1 MSETIPGGIYL
12 RDNQLVDSEGKP
24 IDPKNLE
31 GVHGRFLSGVPDDKI
46 ASLRLSGEQKQ
57 QIAAERQRKLDEAEL
72 EQAPTQLA
80 ELGKMLEKASRVVP
94 ARAQPAAQSASGVNL
109 GATTQEITTAF
120 ERSGKR
126 ETGK

>member
-12 RDNQLVDSEGKP
+12 RDDQLVDSEGKL

-31 GVHGRFLSGVPDDKI
+31 GVHGRFLAGVPDDKI
-46 ASLRLSGEQKQ
+46 ASLKLSGEQKQ
-57 QIAAERQRKLDEAEL
+57 QIATERQRKLDEAEL

-80 ELGKMLEKASRVVP
+80 ELGKLLEKASRVVP
-94 ARAQPAAQSASGVNL
+94 AKPQVQQSTGVNF

-120 ERSGKR
+120 EKSGSRK
-126 ETGK
+126 